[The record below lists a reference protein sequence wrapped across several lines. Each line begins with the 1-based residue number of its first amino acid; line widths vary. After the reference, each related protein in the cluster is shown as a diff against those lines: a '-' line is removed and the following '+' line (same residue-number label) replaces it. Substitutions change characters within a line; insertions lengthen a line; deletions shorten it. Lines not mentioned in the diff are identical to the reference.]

1 MTYDVLD
8 VLQTSNASRQADP
21 WRVSYI
27 SGFGSDDI
35 QIDSLCVIT

>member
-27 SGFGSDDI
+27 SGFG
-35 QIDSLCVIT
+35 